1 MSYPTVTA
9 PYGLKPINR
18 FDGMPYAGATNQ
30 YPVTSGQAVFNGQVV
45 AFVNGGT
52 VSPVAS
58 HSASTYAVGVVMG
71 VQYTNSTGQTVQ
83 AQYAPSSGVS
93 DVIAY
98 VVNDPAA
105 EFKVAVTGNNQ
116 TITPVAGTVLNTN
129 VLLVVGTGDTATGN
143 INSSVDGA
151 SANSTD
157 TSLFRVTALIPDT
170 AYELNNAIVYPE
182 VVVKFN
188 GTWHQQ
194 LSTTGTAKS

>member
-58 HSASTYAVGVVMG
+58 HTASTYAVGVVMG

-83 AQYAPSSGVS
+83 AQYAPSSGVTN
-93 DVIAY
+93 VIAY

-143 INSSVDGA
+143 INSSVDGT

-157 TSLFRVTALIPDT
+157 TSLFRITALIPETIDPT
-170 AYELNNAIVYPE
+170 TGYYTE

>member
-58 HSASTYAVGVVMG
+58 HTASTYAVGVVMG

-157 TSLFRVTALIPDT
+157 TSLFRVTALIPETIDPT
-170 AYELNNAIVYPE
+170 TGYYTE

-194 LSTTGTAKS
+194 LSTLGTTK

>member
-58 HSASTYAVGVVMG
+58 HTASTYAVGVVMG

-143 INSSVDGA
+143 INSSIDGT
-151 SANSTD
+151 SANSTA

-170 AYELNNAIVYPE
+170 IDPATGYYSE

-194 LSTTGTAKS
+194 LSTTGTATS

>member
-9 PYGLKPINR
+9 PYGLRPINR

-58 HSASTYAVGVVMG
+58 HTASTYAVGVVMG

-83 AQYAPSSGVS
+83 AQYAPASGVT

-143 INSSVDGA
+143 INSSIDGT
-151 SANSTD
+151 SANSTA

-170 AYELNNAIVYPE
+170 IDPTTGYYSE

-194 LSTTGTAKS
+194 LSTTGTATS

>member
-9 PYGLKPINR
+9 PYGLRPINR

-58 HSASTYAVGVVMG
+58 HTASTYAVGVVMG

-83 AQYAPSSGVS
+83 AQYAPASGVTN
-93 DVIAY
+93 VIAY

-105 EFKVAVTGNNQ
+105 EFKVAVTNASSV
-116 TITPVAGTVLNTN
+116 IVPVAGTILNSN
-129 VLLVVGTGDTATGN
+129 VGGVTGTGDTATGN
-143 INSSVDGA
+143 INSSVNG
-151 SANSTD
+151 STAA
-157 TSLFRVTALIPDT
+157 TGTTLLFRVTALVPETIDT
-170 AYELNNAIVYPE
+170 TTGNYTE
-182 VVVKFN
+182 VIVKFN

-194 LSTTGTAKS
+194 LSTIGTAP

>member
-1 MSYPTVTA
+1 MAYPSVTA

-18 FDGMPYAGATNQ
+18 FDGIAYAGATNQ
-30 YPVTSGQAVFNGQVV
+30 YPVTSGQAVYNGQVV

-58 HSASTYAVGVVMG
+58 HTASTYAVGVVVG
-71 VQYTNSTGQTVQ
+71 VQYTNSSGQTVQ
-83 AQYAPSSGVS
+83 AQYAPASGVTN
-93 DVIAY
+93 VIAY

-116 TITPVAGTVLNTN
+116 TITPVAGTILNTN
-129 VLLVVGTGDTATGN
+129 VLLVVGTGNATTGD
-143 INSSVDGA
+143 INSSIDGS
-151 SANSTD
+151 SADDDATF
-157 TSLFRVTALIPDT
+157 LFRVTALVPETINPT
-170 AYELNNAIVYPE
+170 TGYYSE

-194 LSTTGTAKS
+194 LSTLGTTV